1 MEEKRFTPLAFSP
14 GGAGQDRAEFFAVH
28 GDGDDPGARQ
38 LGDCMVKAQR
48 PWPASTLP
56 LTDADVL
63 GAIRTAGKRVRAPQL
78 AASPPDL
85 PRPPC
90 TSFQHDLLRW
100 QQQQLLRGP
109 FLVRRQR
116 GWPARGTGERPGHS
130 GGDPPVPAR
139 RRRPT
144 SVITAPCKSL
154 LFSFHC
160 KIAWRW

>member
-1 MEEKRFTPLAFSP
+1 MF
-14 GGAGQDRAEFFAVH
+14 
-28 GDGDDPGARQ
+28 
-38 LGDCMVKAQR
+38 KAQR
-48 PWPASTLP
+48 PWPANTLP

-63 GAIRTAGKRVRAPQL
+63 RAIRTAGKRVRAPQL

-100 QQQQLLRGP
+100 QQQQQLLRGP

-116 GWPARGTGERPGHS
+116 GWPARPRTGERPGHS

-154 LFSFHC
+154 LFPSTAKLLGGGNIMIKSGSFFQVC
-160 KIAWRW
+160 MAAGMGM